1 MNRLDTKCPWGT
13 EKGRQKPL
21 HPTPPTHT
29 QGLWVKCPGSA
40 GGGEKTLEAPPPSP
54 TGRWGGPGARQA
66 SARPHSTGLSQGG
79 CDPCPAPSPPP
90 RLPLIGPNNFTL
102 WSPDGACF
110 GCPSGPSSPTPGCI
124 TGRYPLTLPDACQRG
139 PNGGHSGRT
148 SLQCSLRA
156 KRGVGSPVAAPD
168 PVGRLVAVDRAPSSG
183 GQEQSP
189 LSRVG
194 LHGWQRVVGLP
205 PPTDCISV
213 PRHPWPC
220 QHSGPLVKRQLW
232 GGSRSWKCS
241 VFCLVS

>member
-1 MNRLDTKCPWGT
+1 MNRLDTKRPWGT

-54 TGRWGGPGARQA
+54 AGRWGGPGARQA

-90 RLPLIGPNNFTL
+90 RIPLIGPNNFTL

-124 TGRYPLTLPDACQRG
+124 TGGIRLLSLTPVSEARTGATVGG
-139 PNGGHSGRT
+139 PASNVPFVP
-148 SLQCSLRA
+148 
-156 KRGVGSPVAAPD
+156 GVG
-168 PVGRLVAVDRAPSSG
+168 
-183 GQEQSP
+183 
-189 LSRVG
+189 
-194 LHGWQRVVGLP
+194 WGLP
-205 PPTDCISV
+205 WQPPT
-213 PRHPWPC
+213 
-220 QHSGPLVKRQLW
+220 L
-232 GGSRSWKCS
+232 
-241 VFCLVS
+241 